1 MLKFYNVM
9 YDKRVL
15 LAVRLQL
22 FWILFCAMPIF
33 SFLERWTI
41 FLLMKKNVH
50 FRFGRLSKRVSFIF
64 FFLREDASNTLR
76 VLVATDCHLG
86 YMEKDEVRRHDSFQ
100 AFEEICS
107 IADQKQVIIKIL
119 YFVFLIYSIFYM
131 HCRLPI
137 TGIDIL
143 ACMLLMQRWDFAA
156 PFCIFYAHWSQ
167 FLQ

>member
-1 MLKFYNVM
+1 M
-9 YDKRVL
+9 
-15 LAVRLQL
+15 
-22 FWILFCAMPIF
+22 
-33 SFLERWTI
+33 
-41 FLLMKKNVH
+41 
-50 FRFGRLSKRVSFIF
+50 
-64 FFLREDASNTLR
+64 
-76 VLVATDCHLG
+76 LVATDCHLG

-143 ACMLLMQRWDFAA
+143 ACMLLMQR
-156 PFCIFYAHWSQ
+156 
-167 FLQ
+167 